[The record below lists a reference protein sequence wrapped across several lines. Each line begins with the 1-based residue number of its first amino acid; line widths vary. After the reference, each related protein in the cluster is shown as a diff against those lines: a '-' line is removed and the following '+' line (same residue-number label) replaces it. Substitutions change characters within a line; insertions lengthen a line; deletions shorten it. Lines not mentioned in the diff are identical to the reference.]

1 MRFRTALI
9 WNGISQFGQSG
20 INLLSTIILAHILTP
35 DDFAIIGIVTIFIAL
50 SQMMV
55 DSEMGGALL
64 RKKTVSKT
72 DYSTLFLY
80 NLAVSIFLYG
90 LLYVIAPVIARFYD
104 IPALTEVIR
113 VIAITIIIH
122 AFRVVQRVMIFRE
135 LRFKEYAI
143 INVVSGT
150 LSLIAAIWLAE
161 RGYGYWALVWQQVV
175 LAIANVIFMEM
186 YNRFLPSLIFSIKSF
201 RYQFS
206 FGIGLILSAF
216 VRTIATN
223 ISTNIV
229 AKMASNE
236 FTGYYTQVSRLT
248 NFCQS
253 TLNSIMDQCIF
264 PMLAKYE
271 RVEEIRT
278 FYYRFMRLM
287 TLGLILVTI
296 VFVIF
301 ARPIISVILGEQW
314 LAGTFILQILSL
326 SILPANIQVLCR
338 NILKTLG
345 VTKKILYLETI
356 KSILTILLLMAGT
369 LINTDVVI
377 WMIVVSQAISCVIFM
392 VITKKELNRL
402 TSSAKRLKP
411 DILEE
416 EDSE

>member
-1 MRFRTALI
+1 M
-9 WNGISQFGQSG
+9 
-20 INLLSTIILAHILTP
+20 
-35 DDFAIIGIVTIFIAL
+35 
-50 SQMMV
+50 
-55 DSEMGGALL
+55 
-64 RKKTVSKT
+64 
-72 DYSTLFLY
+72 
-80 NLAVSIFLYG
+80 
-90 LLYVIAPVIARFYD
+90 LYVIAPVIARFYD

-253 TLNSIMDQCIF
+253 TLNAIMDQCIF

-345 VTKKILYLETI
+345 ETKKILYLETI

-377 WMIVVSQAISCVIFM
+377 WMIVVSQVISCVIFM
-392 VITKKELNRL
+392 VMTKKELNRF
-402 TSSAKRLKP
+402 TRSAKRLKP